1 MIERT
6 EKNVSVTIP
15 GVHVWRHLV
24 QAVVCHFLG
33 QVCIELLFGDV
44 LPLLGGDGLEGVDDL
59 VGGGDVLRLL
69 GDHVGHVVLQRD
81 GLSPVGVNRVKD
93 GFKLRLLLACKEPGY
108 KISSIV
114 FLRMNKYRILTEFGQ
129 G

>member
-1 MIERT
+1 MIES
-6 EKNVSVTIP
+6 KQKKLCVTIP
-15 GVHVWRHLV
+15 WVHVWRHLV

-33 QVCIELLFGDV
+33 QVSIELLFGDV

-69 GDHVGHVVLQRD
+69 GNHVGHVVLQRD

-93 GFKLRLLLACKEPGY
+93 GFKLRLLLAYKEPG
-108 KISSIV
+108 
-114 FLRMNKYRILTEFGQ
+114 
-129 G
+129 